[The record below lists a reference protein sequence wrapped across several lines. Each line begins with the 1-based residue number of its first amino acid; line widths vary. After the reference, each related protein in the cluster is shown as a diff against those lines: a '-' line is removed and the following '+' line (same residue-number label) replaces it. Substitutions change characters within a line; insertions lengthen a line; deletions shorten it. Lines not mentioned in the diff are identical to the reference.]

1 MQKLIS
7 LTVLVIVL
15 AGLAFGGAAAQSSQP
30 SSKVTAAVSSIT
42 ILQPAEGETDWTTIL
57 SNNLKTP
64 NQKDLFVDVSLECG
78 LYTDTLVKSA
88 GGTKDTA
95 KAEAGVYVQVL
106 VDDVPMYPGEVVFCR
121 RTQTLT
127 ALFGGILNCT
137 DTYGDGV
144 ITVDECTLTPEE
156 LELVLD
162 TMNANSFNFVLD
174 DLGPGVHTVAVQA
187 RISTKEEAGA
197 GMADAKAT
205 IGKGS
210 VTVESVRMI
219 KNEDFLLE

>member
-30 SSKVTAAVSSIT
+30 SSKVTAAVSTIT
-42 ILQPAEGETDWTTIL
+42 ILQPAEGKTDWTTIL

-88 GGTKDTA
+88 GTKDTA

-137 DTYGDGV
+137 DTNGDGV

-174 DLGPGVHTVAVQA
+174 DLGSGVHTVAVQA
-187 RISTKEEAGA
+187 RISTQAEAGA
-197 GMADAKAT
+197 GVANAKAT

-219 KNEDFLLE
+219 KNEEFLIE

>member
-1 MQKLIS
+1 MRRFLSIS
-7 LTVLVIVL
+7 MVALLAIITV
-15 AGLAFGGAAAQSSQP
+15 FGVASAQSQP
-30 SSKVTAAVSSIT
+30 SSKVTAEVSTIT
-42 ILQPAEGETDWTTIL
+42 ILEPTEGDTDWTTIL
-57 SNNLKTP
+57 SNNLRTP

-88 GGTKDTA
+88 GSKDTA

-106 VDDVPMYPGEVVFCR
+106 VDDIPMYPGEVVFCR

-127 ALFGGILNCT
+127 ALFGGIMESCT
-137 DTYGDGV
+137 DLNGDGT
-144 ITVDECTLTPEE
+144 ITYDECTWTPEE

-174 DLGPGVHTVAVQA
+174 DLTAGVHTVAVQA
-187 RISTKEEAGA
+187 RISTVEEAGA
-197 GMADAKAT
+197 GAADAKAT
-205 IGKGS
+205 IGKGA

-219 KNEDFLLE
+219 RNEDFLLD

>member
-1 MQKLIS
+1 
-7 LTVLVIVL
+7 
-15 AGLAFGGAAAQSSQP
+15 
-30 SSKVTAAVSSIT
+30 
-42 ILQPAEGETDWTTIL
+42 
-57 SNNLKTP
+57 
-64 NQKDLFVDVSLECG
+64 
-78 LYTDTLVKSA
+78 
-88 GGTKDTA
+88 
-95 KAEAGVYVQVL
+95 
-106 VDDVPMYPGEVVFCR
+106 MYPGEVVFCR

-137 DTYGDGV
+137 DTNGDDV
-144 ITVDECTLTPEE
+144 ITVDECNLTPEE

-174 DLGPGVHTVAVQA
+174 DLGSGVHTVAVQA

-197 GMADAKAT
+197 GVADAKAT

>member
-1 MQKLIS
+1 MVALLAII
-7 LTVLVIVL
+7 TV
-15 AGLAFGGAAAQSSQP
+15 FGVASAQSQP
-30 SSKVTAAVSSIT
+30 SSKVTAEVSTIT
-42 ILQPAEGETDWTTIL
+42 ILEPTEGDTDWTTIL
-57 SNNLKTP
+57 SNNLRTP

-88 GGTKDTA
+88 GSKDTA

-106 VDDVPMYPGEVVFCR
+106 VDDIPMYPGEVVFCR

-127 ALFGGILNCT
+127 ALFGGIMESCT
-137 DTYGDGV
+137 DLNGDGT
-144 ITVDECTLTPEE
+144 ITYDECTWTPEE

-174 DLGPGVHTVAVQA
+174 DLTAGVHTVAVQA
-187 RISTKEEAGA
+187 RISTVEEAGA
-197 GMADAKAT
+197 GAADAKAT

-219 KNEDFLLE
+219 RNEDIVLG

>member
-1 MQKLIS
+1 MRRFLSIS
-7 LTVLVIVL
+7 MVALLAIITV
-15 AGLAFGGAAAQSSQP
+15 FGVASAQSQP
-30 SSKVTAAVSSIT
+30 SSKVTAEVSTIT
-42 ILQPAEGETDWTTIL
+42 ILEPTEGDTDWTTIL
-57 SNNLKTP
+57 SNNLRTP

-88 GGTKDTA
+88 GSKDTA

-106 VDDVPMYPGEVVFCR
+106 VDDIPMYPGEVVFCR

-127 ALFGGILNCT
+127 ALFGGIMESCT
-137 DTYGDGV
+137 DLNGDGT
-144 ITVDECTLTPEE
+144 ITYDECTWTPEE

-174 DLGPGVHTVAVQA
+174 DLTAGVHTVAVQA
-187 RISTKEEAGA
+187 RISTVEEAGA
-197 GMADAKAT
+197 GAADAKAT

-219 KNEDFLLE
+219 RNEDFVLE

>member
-30 SSKVTAAVSSIT
+30 SSKVTAAVSTIT

-137 DTYGDGV
+137 DTNGDGV

>member
-30 SSKVTAAVSSIT
+30 SSKVTAAVSTIT

-137 DTYGDGV
+137 DTNGDGV
-144 ITVDECTLTPEE
+144 ITVDECKLTPEE

-174 DLGPGVHTVAVQA
+174 DLGPGVHTVALQA

-219 KNEDFLLE
+219 KNEEFLIE

>member
-1 MQKLIS
+1 MRRFLSIS
-7 LTVLVIVL
+7 MVALLAIITV
-15 AGLAFGGAAAQSSQP
+15 FGVASAQSQP
-30 SSKVTAAVSSIT
+30 SSKVTAQVSTIT
-42 ILQPAEGETDWTTIL
+42 ILEPTEGDTDWTTIL
-57 SNNLKTP
+57 SNNLRTP

-88 GGTKDTA
+88 GSKDTA

-106 VDDVPMYPGEVVFCR
+106 VDDIPMYPGEVVFCR

-127 ALFGGILNCT
+127 ALFGGIMESCT
-137 DTYGDGV
+137 DLNGDGT
-144 ITVDECTLTPEE
+144 ITYDECTWTPEE

-174 DLGPGVHTVAVQA
+174 DLTAGVHTVAVQA
-187 RISTKEEAGA
+187 RISTVEEAGA
-197 GMADAKAT
+197 GAADAKAT

-219 KNEDFLLE
+219 RNEDFVLE

>member
-1 MQKLIS
+1 MVALLAII
-7 LTVLVIVL
+7 TV
-15 AGLAFGGAAAQSSQP
+15 FGVASAQSQP
-30 SSKVTAAVSSIT
+30 SSKVTARVSTIT
-42 ILQPAEGETDWTTIL
+42 ILEPTEGDTDWTTIL
-57 SNNLKTP
+57 SNNLRTP

-88 GGTKDTA
+88 GSKDTA

-106 VDDVPMYPGEVVFCR
+106 VDDIPMYPGEVVFCR

-127 ALFGGILNCT
+127 ALFGGIMESCT
-137 DTYGDGV
+137 DLNGDGT
-144 ITVDECTLTPEE
+144 ITYDECTWTPEE

-174 DLGPGVHTVAVQA
+174 DLTAGVHTVAVQA
-187 RISTKEEAGA
+187 RISTVEEAGA
-197 GMADAKAT
+197 GAADAKAT

-219 KNEDFLLE
+219 RNEDFVLE